1 MTLSPVLPWIVT
13 HVEFTQHLTGPGHPE
28 RPERTTVVHLA
39 LVKAKLL
46 GRQNTIPPRLAT
58 RDEILYC
65 HTPDYLSL
73 VERETAAV
81 ASGATADLST
91 GDVVICNESLRIAL
105 LAAGAA
111 CVAVETVMEHP
122 GSRAF
127 AIVRPP
133 GHHAT
138 PNRGMGFCIFNNVAI
153 AARHAQ
159 RKYQVGRVAI
169 IDWDLHH
176 GNGTQDIFVSDPSV
190 FYFSSHEH
198 PEYPGTGLATE
209 RGVGNILN
217 CPIRGGHG
225 SRCRVLAAF
234 EEQLLPALHRF
245 RPELVIISAGFDAHC
260 DDPLGTTDLTEQDY
274 TALTKYIIDLA
285 DTYAQGRVVS
295 ILEGGYSLS
304 ALATSATAHVRA
316 LTKRS

>member
-1 MTLSPVLPWIVT
+1 MTVSPAALWIVT
-13 HVEFTQHLTGPGHPE
+13 HAEFTQHLTGSGHPE
-28 RPERTTVVHLA
+28 RPERASVIHQA
-39 LVKAKLL
+39 LLKAKLL
-46 GRQNTIPPRLAT
+46 GRGNSVSPRFAT

-73 VERETAAV
+73 VEREIAAV
-81 ASGATADLST
+81 PSSATADLST
-91 GDVVICNESLRIAL
+91 GDVVVCRESLRIAL

-138 PNRGMGFCIFNNVAI
+138 PNRGMGFCIFNNAAI

-159 RKYQVGRVAI
+159 RKYKVGRVAI

-176 GNGTQDIFVSDPSV
+176 GNGTQDIFVGDPSV

-217 CPIRGGHG
+217 CPIAGGDG
-225 SRCRVLAAF
+225 SRLRVLAAF

-245 RPELVIISAGFDAHC
+245 RPDLLIISAGFDAHRN
-260 DDPLGTTDLTEQDY
+260 DPLGTLDLTDEDY
-274 TALTKYIIDLA
+274 TTLTKYITDLA
-285 DTYAQGRVVS
+285 NTYAQGRVVS

-304 ALATSATAHVRA
+304 ALATSTTAHVRA